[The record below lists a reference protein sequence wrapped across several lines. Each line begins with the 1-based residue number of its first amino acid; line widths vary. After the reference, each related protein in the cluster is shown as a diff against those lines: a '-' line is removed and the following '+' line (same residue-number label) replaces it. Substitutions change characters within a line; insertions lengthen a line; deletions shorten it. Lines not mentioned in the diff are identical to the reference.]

1 VSVGANAVK
10 NCYTEIV
17 SKGFALP
24 LILIVLASIFVG
36 VIYFR
41 FKNKGPNQTALVV
54 SSPVSPDAYSGW
66 KTYRNKVYGF
76 TIRYP
81 KEWFIKEYGD
91 WAADFLATDPNIQE
105 ASPSAIKVR
114 YSRSTDKVDLT
125 EFEKIYK
132 SKVGA
137 GIYEPLD
144 VKSIINKNKNFE
156 VGEYAA
162 VDYFINRNFSAL
174 EGPRTQHR
182 HIYEINKDGTILRFL
197 STAGTEDEYRIFDLI
212 FQKMISSLKF

>member
-1 VSVGANAVK
+1 MR
-10 NCYTEIV
+10 
-17 SKGFALP
+17 KGFALP

-36 VIYFR
+36 VIYFL
-41 FKNKGPNQTALVV
+41 FKNKSSDQTAPTV
-54 SSPVSPDAYSGW
+54 SPSAAPDAYGGW
-66 KTYRNKVYGF
+66 KTYRNKGDGF

-81 KEWFIKEYGD
+81 KEWFFKEYGD

-114 YSRSTDKVDLT
+114 YSRSTDKADVAG
-125 EFEKIYK
+125 FEKIYK
-132 SKVGA
+132 AKA
-137 GIYEPLD
+137 GMDIYEQLD

-156 VGEYAA
+156 VGNYVAI
-162 VDYFINRNFSAL
+162 DYSINRNFSAP

-182 HIYEINKDGTILRFL
+182 HTFEINKDGTILRFL
-197 STAGTEDEYRIFDLI
+197 STAGTEAEFKIFDPI